1 MSNPNPVIPDK
12 FRAAMYRPKYPDDP
26 LSKQAIAIRF
36 RGSVDAKLRSIP
48 EYSTL
53 IRDAVDEYFTRLESP
68 VTSALQQPQS
78 DIPLPAL
85 EDDGRPME
93 KVGARVPA
101 VVSEAIA
108 TVPNR
113 TEWLRRVITEAAQRE
128 LMKGGE
134 S

>member
-1 MSNPNPVIPDK
+1 
-12 FRAAMYRPKYPDDP
+12 MYRPKYPDDP

-68 VTSALQQPQS
+68 VTTALGQSQS

-85 EDDGRPME
+85 EDDGSPMQ
-93 KVGARVPA
+93 KVGARVPKPVA
-101 VVSEAIA
+101 DYFQSR
-108 TVPNR
+108 PDR
-113 TEWLRRVITEAAQRE
+113 TEWLRQVITEAAVRE
-128 LMKGGE
+128 LMKDGG

>member
-1 MSNPNPVIPDK
+1 MSEAFLRKRFPT
-12 FRAAMYRPKYPDDP
+12 KYPEDP
-26 LSKQAIAIRF
+26 LSPKAIAIRF
-36 RGSVDAKLRSIP
+36 RTSVDKKLRAIP
-48 EYSTL
+48 EYSGLVRT
-53 IRDAVDEYFTRLESP
+53 AVDQYFERLESGP
-68 VTSALQQPQS
+68 VSEPKLQT
-78 DIPLPAL
+78 LPPI

-128 LMKGGE
+128 LMKDGG